1 MGVDRKNRRERHE
14 ANVIPAL
21 LVAAAVLLTFSSD
34 ARARRRMQTLSER
47 PHVNRSLNAPMIRV
61 AFLIA
66 GLACAF
72 LLGGIL
78 GWAGGALIAILG
90 PIFIGRLEPRTKRDR
105 DDALLRQAPNVA
117 DLLAAC
123 VASGASV
130 RDATDVVASASSEPM
145 QRILRNV
152 VAAMDLGA
160 ASDAAW
166 AEVAHES
173 SLAPIAQAVIRSSRS
188 GAPLAELLT
197 HIASDLRRERR
208 LHIEVAARSAGVKA
222 VAPLATCFLPAFL
235 LLSVVPIVVDLG
247 GSMLHPQG

>member
-1 MGVDRKNRRERHE
+1 M
-14 ANVIPAL
+14 IPAL
-21 LVAAAVLLTFSSD
+21 FAAAAVLVMFSSD
-34 ARARRRMQTLSER
+34 ARARRRVHGLTHSPR
-47 PHVNRSLNAPMIRV
+47 VSRSLNATTIRV
-61 AFLIA
+61 AFVIA
-66 GLACAF
+66 GLACG
-72 LLGGIL
+72 LVIGGL
-78 GWAGGALIAILG
+78 FGWAGGALIAVLG
-90 PIFIGRLEPRTKRDR
+90 PIFIGRLEPRSKRER
-105 DDALLRQAPNVA
+105 DEALLRQAPNVA

-130 RDATDVVASASSEPM
+130 RDATDVVAAASSEPM
-145 QRILRNV
+145 QRILHNI

-160 ASDAAW
+160 TSDAAW
-166 AEVAHES
+166 AEVVDDAR
-173 SLAPIAQAVIRSSRS
+173 LAPIAQAVIRSGRS

-197 HIASDLRRERR
+197 HIASDLRRERQ